1 MQAID
6 ASAGASPGSWLDW
19 VGDLP
24 IGAAMRGDL
33 WLYPMVE
40 VVHIIGFTV
49 LVGSVVMFDLRV
61 LGLSKEIAVTALA
74 RHLLTWSILAL
85 LLIVPAG
92 LMMFSAHPHD
102 FASNDI
108 FILKLCL
115 IATAGLNAA
124 LFHVGI
130 YRSVT
135 QWNTGTAAPGIAKIQ
150 ALLSIGLWVSVILC
164 GRLLAYT

>member
-1 MQAID
+1 ME
-6 ASAGASPGSWLDW
+6 STPTNEPGPQGWLDW
-19 VGDLP
+19 LDGSQL
-24 IGAAMRGDL
+24 GAAMRGEL
-33 WLYPMVE
+33 WLYPLVE
-40 VVHIIGFTV
+40 VMHIIGFIV
-49 LVGSVVMFDLRV
+49 LVGSVIMFDLRV
-61 LGLSKEIAVTALA
+61 LGLSKDIQVTALA
-74 RHLLTWSILAL
+74 RHLLTWSIAAL

-115 IATAGLNAA
+115 IATAGLNAV
-124 LFHVGI
+124 LFHVGA

-135 QWNTGTAAPGIAKIQ
+135 QWNTGVSAPGVAKLQ
-150 ALLSIGLWVSVILC
+150 ALFSIALWVSVVLC